1 MKNMEDE
8 IIDILR
14 NLKEHIIYDKNIR
27 QICYSAR
34 FIKAKN
40 EIIKILENNKLTRTQ
55 NDYL

>member
-1 MKNMEDE
+1 MEDE